1 MKILYVCHRFP
12 YPPQRGGK
20 IRPFNVIKHLSKEHV
35 VTVASP
41 VRSKKEADVG
51 VGLRDYCSSYVM
63 NIITKPMA
71 AVNMLKN
78 LATNQPSSM
87 GYFYSRRLSKRI
99 LERIDETEFD
109 LIFVHCSSVAQYVE
123 EVNGIPK
130 ILDFGDMD
138 SQKWAIYGKVR
149 RFPLNIVYSIEGKRL
164 QQEEAELARKFDYC
178 TCTTLEEM
186 RTLESYNVGARRAW
200 FPNGVDAE
208 YFKPSNEPYEKDTI
222 CFIGRMDYYPNQE
235 CMLDFCTNT
244 LPLIKEKRPHLRMF
258 IIGANP
264 SAAITKLGRIPGVV
278 VTGSVDDVRPQV
290 WKCAVNVAPLNIAR
304 GTQNKILESLA
315 MGVPTVASTQAA
327 TGIDAVPGEHF
338 LTASS
343 HREYAESVL
352 KLLSNSKE
360 RQRYSEAGRARMLSH
375 HSWEGSMKKLDEI
388 IRDCLAAYGQRNN
401 LNKSY
406 SSK

>member
-1 MKILYVCHRFP
+1 MKDSKMKILFICHRFP
-12 YPPQRGGK
+12 FPPQRGGK
-20 IRPFNVIKHLSKEHV
+20 IRPFNIIKHLSKEHM

-71 AVNMLKN
+71 AVNVLKN

-87 GYFYSRRLSKRI
+87 GYFYSQRLSKRI

-123 EVNGIPK
+123 KVSGIPK

-138 SQKWAIYGKVR
+138 SQKWTIYGEVR
-149 RFPLNIVYSIEGKRL
+149 GFPLNMVYAIEGKRL
-164 QQEEAELARKFDYC
+164 QKAEAELAQKFDYC

-186 RTLESYNVGARRAW
+186 RTLESYNVGARTAW
-200 FPNGVDAE
+200 FPNGVDTE
-208 YFKPSNEPYEKDTI
+208 YFKPADKPYERDTI

-235 CMLDFCTNT
+235 CMLDFCENT
-244 LPLIKEKRPHLRMF
+244 LPLIKVKRPDLKLF
-258 IIGANP
+258 IVGASP
-264 SAAITKLGRIPGVV
+264 SGEIRKLGNIPGVV
-278 VTGSVDDVRPQV
+278 VTGSVPDVRPYV

-315 MGVPTVASTQAA
+315 MGVPTVASLQAA

-343 HREYAESVL
+343 PQEYADAVL
-352 KLLSNSKE
+352 KLLSDTRE
-360 RQRYSEAGRARMLSH
+360 RERYSEAGRQRMLTH
-375 HSWEGSMKKLDEI
+375 HGWEGSMKKLDKI
-388 IRDCLAAYGQRNN
+388 IEDCLALSGKGNWH
-401 LNKSY
+401 K
-406 SSK
+406 

>member
-1 MKILYVCHRFP
+1 MKILFICHRFP
-12 YPPQRGGK
+12 FPPQRGGK
-20 IRPFNVIKHLSKEHV
+20 IRPFNIIKHLSKEHM

-71 AVNMLKN
+71 AVNVLKN

-87 GYFYSRRLSKRI
+87 GYFYSQRLSKRI

-123 EVNGIPK
+123 KVSGIPK

-138 SQKWAIYGKVR
+138 SQKWTIYGEVR
-149 RFPLNIVYSIEGKRL
+149 GFPLNMVYAIEGKRL
-164 QQEEAELARKFDYC
+164 QKAEAELAQKFDYC

-186 RTLESYNVGARRAW
+186 RTLESYNVGARTAW
-200 FPNGVDAE
+200 FPNGVDTE
-208 YFKPSNEPYEKDTI
+208 YFKPADKPYERDTI

-235 CMLDFCTNT
+235 CMLDFCENT
-244 LPLIKEKRPHLRMF
+244 LPLIKVKRPDLKLF
-258 IIGANP
+258 IVGASP
-264 SAAITKLGRIPGVV
+264 SGEIRKLGNIPGVV
-278 VTGSVDDVRPQV
+278 VTGSVPDVRPYV

-315 MGVPTVASTQAA
+315 MGVPTVASLQAA

-343 HREYAESVL
+343 PQEYADAVL
-352 KLLSNSKE
+352 KLLSDTRE
-360 RQRYSEAGRARMLSH
+360 RERYSEAGRQRMLTH
-375 HSWEGSMKKLDEI
+375 HGWEGSMKKLDKI
-388 IRDCLAAYGQRNN
+388 IEDCLALSGKGNWH
-401 LNKSY
+401 K
-406 SSK
+406 

>member
-1 MKILYVCHRFP
+1 MKILFICHRFP
-12 YPPQRGGK
+12 FPPQRGGK
-20 IRPFNVIKHLSKEHV
+20 IRPFNIIKHLSKEHV

-71 AVNMLKN
+71 AVNVLKN

-87 GYFYSRRLSKRI
+87 GYFYSRSLSKRI

-123 EVNGIPK
+123 KVSGIPK

-138 SQKWAIYGKVR
+138 SQKWTIYGKVR
-149 RFPLNIVYSIEGKRL
+149 RFPLNMVYAIEGKRL
-164 QQEEAELARKFDYC
+164 QQAEAELAKKFDYC

-186 RTLESYNVGARRAW
+186 KTLESYNVGAQTDW
-200 FPNGVDAE
+200 FPNGVDTE
-208 YFKPSNEPYEKDTI
+208 FFKPTNEPYEPGTI

-244 LPLIKEKRPHLRMF
+244 LPLIKEKRPDLKLF
-258 IIGANP
+258 IVGASP
-264 SAAITKLGRIPGVV
+264 SGEIRRLGTIPGVF
-278 VTGSVDDVRPQV
+278 VTGSVPDVRPYV

-315 MGVPTVASTQAA
+315 MGVPTIASTQAA

-338 LTASS
+338 VTASS
-343 HREYAESVL
+343 PQEYADAVL
-352 KLLSNSKE
+352 RLLSDSGE
-360 RQRYSEAGRARMLSH
+360 RQRYSEAGRARMLSNH
-375 HSWEGSMKKLDEI
+375 GWEGSMKKLDKI
-388 IRDCLAAYGQRNN
+388 IDDCMA
-401 LNKSY
+401 
-406 SSK
+406 SSGKGNRSK